1 MTLPEQ
7 IKQIREGLNL
17 SQRELAKKMEVPQST
32 VVRIESGEMNISQ
45 ATIQKFCD
53 ATNTFILFV
62 SKDKNIQE
70 ETNLQ
75 IENQKLKNKLVDILK
90 IITNL

>member
-7 IKQIREGLNL
+7 IKQIREKLGF
-17 SQRELAKKMEVPQST
+17 SQRQMAQKIGVPQST
-32 VVRIESGEMNISQ
+32 ISRIESGKVNISQ
-45 ATIQKFCD
+45 NTIQKFCE

-62 SKDKNIQE
+62 SKDSNISE
-70 ETNLQ
+70 EKNLQ
-75 IENQKLKNKLVDILK
+75 VENQKLKNKLVDILK